1 MALRKG
7 NSGNTLGGLTS
18 LALLPRVRRGECE
31 AFCFISAEAFRLP
44 LQGEAQVGAMPKLL
58 RQLSDDPELVERYA
72 LEFAKETC
80 LKEALWFILYCL
92 FLPGGL

>member
-1 MALRKG
+1 
-7 NSGNTLGGLTS
+7 
-18 LALLPRVRRGECE
+18 
-31 AFCFISAEAFRLP
+31 
-44 LQGEAQVGAMPKLL
+44 MPKLL